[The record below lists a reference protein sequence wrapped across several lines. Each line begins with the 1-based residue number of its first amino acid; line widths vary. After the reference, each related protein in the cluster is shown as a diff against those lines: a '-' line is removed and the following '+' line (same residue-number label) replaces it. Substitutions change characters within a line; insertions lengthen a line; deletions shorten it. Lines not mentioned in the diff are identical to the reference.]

1 MRYAAP
7 AGAPYTARNV
17 VVPTPGGFNLAGT
30 LTLPAWAST
39 SRPAPACRMPF
50 AFSTARLFTM
60 FSRPDATLLA
70 TPTTAVRDLNPKI
83 QTFDASCFDGS
94 YITGDVTTEYLDRLE
109 YMRKHPEVVESGGLQ
124 MNLGYSAN
132 Q

>member
-1 MRYAAP
+1 MYGIDMPTRDELIASGRTDDEICAEI
-7 AGAPYTARNV
+7 GADA
-17 VVPTPGGFNLAGT
+17 
-30 LTLPAWAST
+30 
-39 SRPAPACRMPF
+39 
-50 AFSTARLFTM
+50 LFYQDIADM
-60 FSRPDATLLA
+60 KR
-70 TPTTAVRDLNPKI
+70 AVRDLNPKI

-109 YMRKHPEVVESGGLQ
+109 YMRKHPEVLESGGLQ

>member
-1 MRYAAP
+1 MASRGLSNGGGAIGNVRTIKT
-7 AGAPYTARNV
+7 AGIESLNFWIQVTHR
-17 VVPTPGGFNLAGT
+17 
-30 LTLPAWAST
+30 S
-39 SRPAPACRMPF
+39 
-50 AFSTARLFTM
+50 
-60 FSRPDATLLA
+60 
-70 TPTTAVRDLNPKI
+70 AVRDLNPKI

-109 YMRKHPEVVESGGLQ
+109 YMRKHPEVLESGGLQ